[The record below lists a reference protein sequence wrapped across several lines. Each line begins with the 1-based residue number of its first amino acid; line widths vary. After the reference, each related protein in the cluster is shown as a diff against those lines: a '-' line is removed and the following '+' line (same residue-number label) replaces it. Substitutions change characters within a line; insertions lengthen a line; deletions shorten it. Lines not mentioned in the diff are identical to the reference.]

1 MEHHKHYDVIVVGAG
16 HAGCEA
22 ALAAARMGCS
32 TLLLTLNIENL
43 AQMSCNPAIGGLAKS
58 HLVKEIDALGGEM
71 GRVADETSLQIRM
84 LNRSRGPAVWSLRS
98 QNDRQV
104 YKMHM
109 RRVVEGQRSLD
120 LRQGLVENL
129 LVDGGRIVGVE
140 TETGYRLRAGA
151 VVITTGTFLRGTI
164 HIGLRSHPGGR
175 DGECASY
182 GLAEAL
188 CRTGLEMGRLKTGT
202 SPRVHGDSIVFD
214 GLAAEP
220 GETGIEPFSH
230 RTPGNM
236 KSSAVCYLTR
246 TTTETRQ
253 IILANLDRSP
263 LYTGKIEGV
272 GPRYCP
278 SIEDKIVRFP
288 DRERHQVF
296 LEPEGTYTSE
306 YYLSGLATSLP
317 EDVQIQMVRSIPG
330 LEGAAITRPGYAV
343 EYDFVKP
350 TELRPTLET
359 KRVEGLYLA
368 GQINGTSGYEEAA
381 AQGIVAGINAARK
394 NAGQGEFVPKRS
406 EAYIGVMIDDL
417 VTRGTDEPYRM
428 FTSRAEYRLILR
440 QDNADERLMPFGYE
454 FGLIERAALDR
465 MRARTQAREEVI
477 RTLET
482 ERIKAGEDSVTL
494 KQMLRRPGVGWK
506 DMEKIAPWLSGY
518 DNRVLD
524 QVETEIKYEGYIS
537 RERRRARDLTRKE
550 QRTIPAWVDYS
561 KVHGLSREATEK
573 LTRVKPKSIGQ
584 AGRVPG
590 ITPADVSTV
599 LIHLEKQART
609 VRDGTR

>member
-1 MEHHKHYDVIVVGAG
+1 
-16 HAGCEA
+16 
-22 ALAAARMGCS
+22 
-32 TLLLTLNIENL
+32 
-43 AQMSCNPAIGGLAKS
+43 
-58 HLVKEIDALGGEM
+58 
-71 GRVADETSLQIRM
+71 
-84 LNRSRGPAVWSLRS
+84 
-98 QNDRQV
+98 
-104 YKMHM
+104 
-109 RRVVEGQRSLD
+109 
-120 LRQGLVENL
+120 
-129 LVDGGRIVGVE
+129 
-140 TETGYRLRAGA
+140 
-151 VVITTGTFLRGTI
+151 
-164 HIGLRSHPGGR
+164 
-175 DGECASY
+175 
-182 GLAEAL
+182 
-188 CRTGLEMGRLKTGT
+188 MGRLKTGT
-202 SPRVHGDSIVFD
+202 SPRVNGRSIVFD
-214 GLAAEP
+214 GLAAVP

-230 RTPGNM
+230 RTPGN
-236 KSSAVCYLTR
+236 KDSSAVCYLTR

-253 IILANLDRSP
+253 IILSNLDRSP
-263 LYTGKIEGV
+263 LYTGRIEGV

-330 LEGAAITRPGYAV
+330 LEDAEITRPGYAV

-350 TELRPTLET
+350 TELYPTLET
-359 KRVEGLYLA
+359 KRIEGLYLA

-394 NAGQGEFVPKRS
+394 NAGQGEFVPRRN

-417 VTRGTDEPYRM
+417 VTRGMDEPYRM

-454 FGLIERAALDR
+454 FGLIERAALARMQAR
-465 MRARTQAREEVI
+465 MRARKEVI
-477 RTLET
+477 RILET
-482 ERIKAGEDSVTL
+482 ERIKAGEDSITL
-494 KQMLRRPGVGWK
+494 KQMLRRPGVGWT
-506 DMEKIAPWLSGY
+506 DMEKTAPWLSGY

-537 RERRRARDLTRKE
+537 RERKRAKDLTRKE

-584 AGRVPG
+584 AARVPG

-609 VRDGTR
+609 VRDSTR

>member
-1 MEHHKHYDVIVVGAG
+1 
-16 HAGCEA
+16 
-22 ALAAARMGCS
+22 
-32 TLLLTLNIENL
+32 
-43 AQMSCNPAIGGLAKS
+43 
-58 HLVKEIDALGGEM
+58 
-71 GRVADETSLQIRM
+71 
-84 LNRSRGPAVWSLRS
+84 
-98 QNDRQV
+98 
-104 YKMHM
+104 
-109 RRVVEGQRSLD
+109 
-120 LRQGLVENL
+120 
-129 LVDGGRIVGVE
+129 
-140 TETGYRLRAGA
+140 
-151 VVITTGTFLRGTI
+151 
-164 HIGLRSHPGGR
+164 
-175 DGECASY
+175 
-182 GLAEAL
+182 
-188 CRTGLEMGRLKTGT
+188 
-202 SPRVHGDSIVFD
+202 
-214 GLAAEP
+214 
-220 GETGIEPFSH
+220 
-230 RTPGNM
+230 
-236 KSSAVCYLTR
+236 
-246 TTTETRQ
+246 
-253 IILANLDRSP
+253 
-263 LYTGKIEGV
+263 
-272 GPRYCP
+272 
-278 SIEDKIVRFP
+278 
-288 DRERHQVF
+288 
-296 LEPEGTYTSE
+296 
-306 YYLSGLATSLP
+306 
-317 EDVQIQMVRSIPG
+317 MVRSIPG